1 MNEAEAVNEDLRG
14 LMAQG
19 EKMAAFANKQSGYEG
34 GVSSPVRGVLAAMAA
49 AGAPDFDGDEDLK
62 AYWTRRLT
70 KAIETQIGRKYMS
83 GLNENIQQYIDRED
97 DISDI
102 RGKKAGEDYKT
113 IRIDFNK
120 PMFGDLKNAVGS
132 YARKKYGD
140 NIELDW
146 RDSQEVEIDINRD
159 LNEMARTSNIF
170 KLKDGAGLKDV
181 LQFMQRV
188 NDVLKTYKSPG
199 QKRPKKRFT
208 PEEMKAL
215 AKAMLKPEGFT
226 SKDIIAA
233 TSYTSPAQANKF
245 LAALEQKGLITII
258 SILKK
263 SLVPD
268 RDPNA
273 PETRGRK
280 AQSAEFDTSDD
291 PTGMDFS
298 DFDNLDLSDPTALY
312 EGEEDT
318 ITGEYEG
325 KPVKFKIKD
334 IEGIKDILNRSKGA
348 KDFVNKLSMAVTDE
362 TSSLSKEDIKKVILF
377 YKNQGKQLKENENIK
392 VNVNKEEDEVE
403 VTYKG
408 ESYKS
413 ALGDELLFIHYFE
426 DDEYH
431 SENDAPEIF
440 KYLKGKGGELEV
452 DDKEAT
458 LTIKM
463 SDLKANNNINENNN
477 MSNNLTKH
485 IRQQILEAKNP
496 LAAKLKEVEAQG
508 RIAALESKLAAIQEL
523 VEETN
528 GRLTRIDE
536 DSEFSEMMDK
546 KAVKDVRKQL
556 KELERAEAKIQK
568 EYDKVSGGRKKETVV
583 DEDYDEDPTTST
595 NDLNENLYTASEDD
609 FGQFIDD
616 FASTV
621 GSDNN
626 VEMGQ
631 GPIVVGPENFQAW
644 DEFGYEKHWN
654 RIPDGQPFK
663 ITGDTVGL
671 TDYPSLKNYTFTKSG
686 NVIKGKSEEDNMRF
700 EGLKGVHDLKPMVT
714 MNESLLRMQKL
725 AGLITEGEFAKRKSL
740 NEKYENNE
748 DLVSTDEV
756 LKVLKPVV
764 GKLDNTPLGQ
774 VLQYFM
780 GNLKS
785 PETSMKDGYD
795 NGGSRLQSML
805 TKLKDED
812 YEASQQFQ
820 REISAAFDV
829 AAGVK

>member
-1 MNEAEAVNEDLRG
+1 MNKTEIKQIILEEIEAALEEMNMSPE
-14 LMAQG
+14 M
-19 EKMAAFANKQSGYEG
+19 MAADSRPEEDDFAFDKMDGEMYDDG
-34 GVSSPVRGVLAAMAA
+34 GDPLS
-49 AGAPDFDGDEDLK
+49 
-62 AYWTRRLT
+62 
-70 KAIETQIGRKYMS
+70 
-83 GLNENIQQYIDRED
+83 ENIQQYIDRED

-146 RDSQEVEIDINRD
+146 RDGQEVEIDINRD

-215 AKAMLKPEGFT
+215 ATAMLKPEGFT

-280 AQSAEFDTSDD
+280 AQSAEFDTADD

-334 IEGIKDILNRSKGA
+334 IEGIDDILNRSKGA
-348 KDFVNKLSMAVTDE
+348 KDFVNKLAMAVTDE

-377 YKNQGKQLKENENIK
+377 YKNQGKEL
-392 VNVNKEEDEVE
+392 
-403 VTYKG
+403 KG
-408 ESYKS
+408 ES
-413 ALGDELLFIHYFE
+413 I
-426 DDEYH
+426 
-431 SENDAPEIF
+431 
-440 KYLKGKGGELEV
+440 
-452 DDKEAT
+452 DKEFHSTSVTSQHPNPDSLSAEEIEAYINANKKT
-458 LTIKM
+458 LFGRSLRMYKM
-463 SDLKANNNINENNN
+463 VLNNKKKELNENNN

-583 DEDYDEDPTTST
+583 DEDYDEDPTISA
-595 NDLNENLYTASEDD
+595 NEIADD
-609 FGQFIDD
+609 
-616 FASTV
+616 S
-621 GSDNN
+621 
-626 VEMGQ
+626 
-631 GPIVVGPENFQAW
+631 
-644 DEFGYEKHWN
+644 
-654 RIPDGQPFK
+654 
-663 ITGDTVGL
+663 
-671 TDYPSLKNYTFTKSG
+671 SL
-686 NVIKGKSEEDNMRF
+686 EDNLEENNDRF
-700 EGLKGVHDLKPMVT
+700 SGLSGVHDLKPMVT
-714 MNESLLRMQKL
+714 MNESTLRMQKL
-725 AGLITEGEFAKRKSL
+725 AGLITEGEYRKKRL
-740 NEKYENNE
+740 NESPASNLELKRLAKLLFTKFKKSGARVKLGTDVGTIDQKGKVDGWDDISQALGDNDAIINYGIGNGKEGIHLSLVGDKANSLQGEIEDFINQGDVKLLKYPG
-748 DLVSTDEV
+748 DMPYKDS
-756 LKVLKPVV
+756 K
-764 GKLDNTPLGQ
+764 GKMRKAQ
-774 VLQYFM
+774 AYFIEP
-780 GNLKS
+780 GKS
-785 PETSMKDGYD
+785 MSERK
-795 NGGSRLQSML
+795 
-805 TKLKDED
+805 
-812 YEASQQFQ
+812 F
-820 REISAAFDV
+820 
-829 AAGVK
+829 